1 MDPREMLVTGH
12 CRGHVRF
19 HSGIRGKDT
28 VELHLRTEYSGTGRS
43 RVVTTQISYS
53 GSVSVPW
60 LRVPSVQKFKNLNYF
75 NFSKSSNI

>member
-28 VELHLRTEYSGTGRS
+28 LEFHLRTGVFRHPKIPCHDDDANILFGLRFRS
-43 RVVTTQISYS
+43 RAQEF
-53 GSVSVPW
+53 G
-60 LRVPSVQKFKNLNYF
+60 RFKDSRTREIF
-75 NFSKSSNI
+75 

>member
-28 VELHLRTEYSGTGRS
+28 VGASFADGGIPVPEDP
-43 RVVTTQISYS
+43 RVATTQISYF
-53 GSVSVPW
+53 
-60 LRVPSVQKFKNLNYF
+60 RVQFQSEHLKIQELE
-75 NFSKSSNI
+75 II